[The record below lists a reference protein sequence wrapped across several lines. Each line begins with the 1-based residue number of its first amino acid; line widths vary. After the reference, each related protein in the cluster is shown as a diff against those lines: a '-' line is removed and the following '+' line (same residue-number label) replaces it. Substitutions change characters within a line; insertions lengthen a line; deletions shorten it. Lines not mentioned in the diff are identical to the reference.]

1 MPKLRYPI
9 PTVVYSTPRK
19 LPKPASLKGRVAVL
33 DIAFTAGSGKTSFE
47 KNTLRFIEALGSRLA
62 VWIDHHDHVMHAAYA
77 DDRRF
82 VLRTKAEHPGCPELV
97 TKERVSSAGPV
108 DTVICHT
115 DFDGLCSAAKW
126 LRGGEEPYPD
136 ADRDARLIDTRL
148 ARPGEPA
155 ESIDRA
161 LRARPADRRIR
172 DTVLDYLVEG
182 TRDERLFVAIGCAAE
197 ALVPL
202 EQRAREL
209 AQRYQVRGRVAV
221 VRVPDG
227 GPAYDKTELL
237 MLGQQR
243 APVAVVADRS
253 TVTAAT
259 AFDSGIDLLKL
270 LDLSGGMPTVVSL
283 PAKRL
288 DFALSRLGWERE

>member
-1 MPKLRYPI
+1 MPRPSHATPK
-9 PTVVYSTPRK
+9 VVYSTPRK
-19 LPKPASLKGRVAVL
+19 LPRPASLKGRVVVL

-47 KNTLRFIEALGSRLA
+47 KNTLPFIEALGSRLA

-77 DDRRF
+77 EDRRF
-82 VLRTKAEHPGCPELV
+82 VLRTKAEHPACPELV
-97 TKERVSSAGPV
+97 TPERVSAAGPV

-115 DFDGLCSAAKW
+115 DFDGLCCAAKW
-126 LRGGEEPYPD
+126 NRGGEEPYPG

-148 ARPGEPA
+148 ATPGEPA

-161 LRARPADRRIR
+161 LRARPTGREIR

-182 TRDERLFVAIGCAAE
+182 ARDREAFGAIRSAADE
-197 ALVPL
+197 LLPL

-209 AQRYQVRGRVAV
+209 AQGFEVRGRVAL

-253 TVTAAT
+253 TVTAAA
-259 AFDSGIDLLKL
+259 AFDSGIDLLGL
-270 LDLSGGMPTVVSL
+270 LELSGGMPTVVSL
-283 PAKRL
+283 PARRL
-288 DFALSRLGWERE
+288 DFALSRLGWKQD